1 MCLAYKPILSK
12 LSKCE
17 RLCST
22 PATLATDSPLA
33 DVPTTKA
40 IKQASLV
47 SSAFEVAAYG
57 VKLPII
63 DGRAANPRNS
73 AA

>member
-1 MCLAYKPILSK
+1 VPDCAAHLPLYSLS
-12 LSKCE
+12 
-17 RLCST
+17 
-22 PATLATDSPLA
+22 A